1 MIGHIAAK
9 ERTDIF
15 EKNGYVPWQPAFETF
30 GISYHNKLQ
39 PPATDLDGIV
49 ADFYEISRAD
59 FKKDSLMTIP
69 DGCTDFMFVSNG
81 SQLRSYVSAG
91 VRTNKEFYFGE
102 AEFLFGIR
110 FMPGGTYRVFP
121 DPIRE
126 LVHHPI
132 PLSCIMHN
140 TDILLEQFFACQS
153 FAQRVELLSDYVR
166 ANLRQRETRYE
177 ILNGLSRMIYTCHGN
192 VTIEMLSEQ
201 LGYSARYLQELCN
214 DYIGISPKEFCQT
227 VRMQYALALEQKNPQ
242 AALAVLASMA
252 GYADLSHMNREFKK
266 YMSCKL
272 SDIKKNKIRKSGQM
286 MEQIVFPVG

>member
-69 DGCTDFMFVSNG
+69 DGCTDFMFVSKG

-177 ILNGLSRMIYTCHGN
+177 ILNGL
-192 VTIEMLSEQ
+192 
-201 LGYSARYLQELCN
+201 ARYLQELCN